1 MATKNDITGDA
12 LVTKVP
18 SRSYDEGWERIFGKK
33 NKDAEQTEQQGEE
46 ALIQDQES
54 ALRSMRKSCA

>member
-33 NKDAEQTEQQGEE
+33 KKDAEQTEQQGEE